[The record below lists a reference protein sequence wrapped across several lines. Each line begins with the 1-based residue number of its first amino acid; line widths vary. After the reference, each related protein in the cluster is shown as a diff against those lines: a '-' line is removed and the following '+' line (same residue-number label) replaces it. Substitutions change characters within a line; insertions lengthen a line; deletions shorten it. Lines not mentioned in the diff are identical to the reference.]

1 MATVVPHVREFAA
14 VPGLTYSVSPHIRR
28 VLANNPSAFTFHGT
42 GTYIVGWGKVAVI
55 DPGPRDKAHVKAL
68 LRALRGEKVV
78 AILVTHTHGDHSPAA
93 AMLRNAGID
102 APVYAFGPH
111 PLTSEAEEKGEAEGK
126 VEERS
131 DLTFVPDVLVT
142 TGDVIEGPGWT
153 FDVLHTPGH
162 ISNHLCFGYREE
174 NVLFSG
180 DHIMGWSTSIIPPP
194 DGDVADY
201 LASLDLVL
209 EHDYDA
215 LWPTHGGPVRE
226 VHTYVRA
233 LHAHRL
239 EREQQIL
246 DLLADPTKPMKV
258 PTMVKRIYVGYPK
271 ELHKPAARSVLAHL
285 VKLVREG
292 RVTCNK
298 PEPMMAATYR
308 LASA

>member
-1 MATVVPHVREFAA
+1 MATVVPHVREFEA
-14 VPGLTYSVSPHIRR
+14 VAGLTYSVSPHIRR

-68 LRALRGEKVV
+68 LRALRGEQVV

-93 AMLRNAGID
+93 AMLRKAGID

-111 PLTSEAEEKGEAEGK
+111 PLTREAEERGEAEGK

-131 DLTFVPDVLVT
+131 DLTFAPDVVVT

-162 ISNHLCFGYREE
+162 ISNHLCYGYRQE

-201 LASLDLVL
+201 LASLELVL

-215 LWPTHGGPVRE
+215 LWPTHGGPVRD
-226 VHTYVRA
+226 VKPYVRA

-246 DLLADPTKPMKV
+246 ELLAAADKPMKV
-258 PTMVKRIYVGYPK
+258 PAMVKRIYAGYPK
-271 ELHKPAARSVLAHL
+271 ELHKPAGRSVLAHL

-292 RVTCNK
+292 RVVCNK
-298 PEPMMAATYR
+298 PEPVITATFR
-308 LASA
+308 LG

>member
-14 VPGLTYSVSPHIRR
+14 VPGLSYSVSPHIRR
-28 VLANNPSAFTFHGT
+28 VLADNPSAFTFHGT

-55 DPGPRDKAHVKAL
+55 DPGPRDKAHIKAL
-68 LRALRGEKVV
+68 LRALRGEEIV
-78 AILVTHTHGDHSPAA
+78 AILVTHTHGDHSPGAA
-93 AMLRNAGID
+93 LLRKAGVD

-111 PLTSEAEEKGEAEGK
+111 PLSREMEARGETEGK

-131 DLTFVPDVLVT
+131 DVDFEPDVRVG

-162 ISNHLCFGYREE
+162 ISNHLCYGYREE

-194 DGDVADY
+194 DGDVSDY

-209 EHDYDA
+209 QHDYDA
-215 LWPTHGGPVRE
+215 LWPTHGPAVRE
-226 VHTYVRA
+226 VPAYVRA
-233 LHAHRL
+233 LRQHRL

-246 DLLADPTKPMKV
+246 DVLAEKPMKV
-258 PTMVKRIYVGYPK
+258 PAMVKRIYVGYPK
-271 ELHKPAARSVLAHL
+271 ELHKPAGRSVLAHL

-292 RVTCNK
+292 AVVCNK
-298 PEPMMAATYR
+298 PEPVIGATFR
-308 LASA
+308 LA

>member
-55 DPGPRDKAHVKAL
+55 DPGPRDTAHVKAL
-68 LRALRGEKVV
+68 LRALHGEKVV

-131 DLTFVPDVLVT
+131 DLAFVPDVLVT

-194 DGDVADY
+194 DGDVTDY

-226 VHTYVRA
+226 VRTYVRA

-239 EREQQIL
+239 QREQQIL
-246 DLLADPTKPMKV
+246 DLLANTTKPMKV
-258 PTMVKRIYVGYPK
+258 PTMVKRMYVGYPK

>member
-55 DPGPRDKAHVKAL
+55 DPGPRDKAHVQAL
-68 LRALRGEKVV
+68 LRALHGEQVV

-93 AMLRNAGID
+93 AMLRKAGID
-102 APVYAFGPH
+102 APVYGFGPH
-111 PLTSEAEEKGEAEGK
+111 PLTGEAEERGEAEGK

-131 DLTFVPDVLVT
+131 DLTFVPDVVVT

-162 ISNHLCFGYREE
+162 ISNHLCYGYRQE

-209 EHDYDA
+209 AHDYDA
-215 LWPTHGGPVRE
+215 LWPTHGGPVRD
-226 VHTYVRA
+226 VKPYVRA
-233 LHAHRL
+233 LRAHRL

-246 DLLADPTKPMKV
+246 DLLATATRPMKV
-258 PTMVKRIYVGYPK
+258 PAMVKRIYVGYPK
-271 ELHKPAARSVLAHL
+271 ELHKPAGRSVLAHL

-292 RVTCNK
+292 RVVCNK
-298 PEPMMAATYR
+298 PEPVIDATYR
-308 LASA
+308 PASA

>member
-14 VPGLTYSVSPHIRR
+14 VPGLSYSVSPHIRR
-28 VLANNPSAFTFHGT
+28 VLADNPSAFTFHGT

-55 DPGPRDKAHVKAL
+55 DPGPRDRAHIKAL
-68 LRALRGEKVV
+68 LRALRGEEIV
-78 AILVTHTHGDHSPAA
+78 AILITHTHGDHSPGAA
-93 AMLRNAGID
+93 LLRKAGVD

-111 PLTSEAEEKGEAEGK
+111 PLSREMEARGETEGK

-131 DLTFVPDVLVT
+131 DIDFEPDVRVG

-162 ISNHLCFGYREE
+162 ISNHLCYGYREE

-194 DGDVADY
+194 DGDVSDY

-209 EHDYDA
+209 QHDYDA
-215 LWPTHGGPVRE
+215 LWPTHGPAVRE
-226 VHTYVRA
+226 VPAYVRA
-233 LHAHRL
+233 LRQHRL

-246 DLLADPTKPMKV
+246 DVLTEKPMKV
-258 PTMVKRIYVGYPK
+258 PAMVKRIYVGYPK
-271 ELHKPAARSVLAHL
+271 QLHKPAGRSVLAHL

-292 RVTCNK
+292 AVVCNK
-298 PEPMMAATYR
+298 PEPVIAATFR
-308 LASA
+308 LA

>member
-14 VPGLTYSVSPHIRR
+14 VPGLSYSVSPHIRR
-28 VLANNPSAFTFHGT
+28 VLADNPSAFTFHGT

-55 DPGPRDKAHVKAL
+55 DPGPRDKAHIKAL
-68 LRALRGEKVV
+68 LRALRGEEIV
-78 AILVTHTHGDHSPAA
+78 AILVTHTHGDHSPGAA
-93 AMLRNAGID
+93 LLRKAGVD

-111 PLTSEAEEKGEAEGK
+111 PLSREMEARGETEGK

-131 DLTFVPDVLVT
+131 DIDFEPDVRVG

-162 ISNHLCFGYREE
+162 ISNHLCYGYREE

-194 DGDVADY
+194 DGDVSDY

-209 EHDYDA
+209 QHDYDA
-215 LWPTHGGPVRE
+215 LWPTHGPAVRE
-226 VHTYVRA
+226 VPAYVRA
-233 LHAHRL
+233 LRQHRL

-246 DLLADPTKPMKV
+246 DVLAEKPMKV
-258 PTMVKRIYVGYPK
+258 PAMVKRIYVGYPK
-271 ELHKPAARSVLAHL
+271 ELHKPAGRSVLAHL

-292 RVTCNK
+292 AVVCNK
-298 PEPMMAATYR
+298 PEPVIGATFR
-308 LASA
+308 LA

>member
-1 MATVVPHVREFAA
+1 MATVVPHVRDFAA
-14 VPGLTYSVSPHIRR
+14 VPGLSYSVSPHIRR
-28 VLANNPSAFTFHGT
+28 VLADNPSAFTFHGT

-55 DPGPRDKAHVKAL
+55 DPGPRDNAHIKAL
-68 LRALRGEKVV
+68 LRTLRGEEIV
-78 AILVTHTHGDHSPAA
+78 AILVTHTHGDHSPGTAL
-93 AMLRNAGID
+93 LRKAGVD

-111 PLTSEAEEKGEAEGK
+111 PLTREAEAAGEAEGK

-131 DLTFVPDVLVT
+131 DVDFVPDIRVT
-142 TGDVIEGPGWT
+142 TGDVIDGPGWT

-194 DGDVADY
+194 DGDVSDY

-209 EHDYDA
+209 QHDYDA
-215 LWPTHGGPVRE
+215 LWPTHGPAVRD
-226 VHTYVRA
+226 VPPYVRA
-233 LHAHRL
+233 LYQHRL

-246 DLLADPTKPMKV
+246 AVLGDKPMKV
-258 PTMVKRIYVGYPK
+258 PAMVKRIYTGYPK
-271 ELHKPAARSVLAHL
+271 ELHKPAGRSVLAHL

-292 RVTCNK
+292 AVRCNK
-298 PEPMMAATYR
+298 PEPVIGAIYR
-308 LASA
+308 LA

>member
-14 VPGLTYSVSPHIRR
+14 VPGLSYSVSPHIRR
-28 VLANNPSAFTFHGT
+28 VLADNPSAFTFHGT

-55 DPGPRDKAHVKAL
+55 DPGPRDKAHIKAL
-68 LRALRGEKVV
+68 LRALRGEEIV
-78 AILVTHTHGDHSPAA
+78 AILITHTHGDHSPGAA
-93 AMLRNAGID
+93 LLRKAGVD

-111 PLTSEAEEKGEAEGK
+111 PLSREMEARGETEGK

-131 DLTFVPDVLVT
+131 DIDFEPDVRVG

-162 ISNHLCFGYREE
+162 ISNHLCYGYREE
-174 NVLFSG
+174 KVLFSG

-194 DGDVADY
+194 DGDVSDY

-209 EHDYDA
+209 QHDYDA
-215 LWPTHGGPVRE
+215 LWPTHGPAVRE
-226 VHTYVRA
+226 VPAYVRA
-233 LHAHRL
+233 LRQHRL

-246 DLLADPTKPMKV
+246 DVLAEKPMKV
-258 PTMVKRIYVGYPK
+258 PAMVKRIYVGYPK
-271 ELHKPAARSVLAHL
+271 ELHKPAGRSVLAHL

-292 RVTCNK
+292 AVVCNK
-298 PEPMMAATYR
+298 PEPVIGATFR
-308 LASA
+308 LA

>member
-55 DPGPRDKAHVKAL
+55 DPGPRDTAHVKAL

-246 DLLADPTKPMKV
+246 DLLADATKPMKV

-271 ELHKPAARSVLAHL
+271 ELHKP
-285 VKLVREG
+285 
-292 RVTCNK
+292 
-298 PEPMMAATYR
+298 
-308 LASA
+308 

>member
-1 MATVVPHVREFAA
+1 MATVVPHVKEFAA
-14 VPGLTYSVSPHIRR
+14 VPGLSYRVSPHIRR
-28 VLANNPSAFTFHGT
+28 VLAPNPSAFTYHGT
-42 GTYIVGWGKVAVI
+42 GTYIVGWEKVAII

-68 LRALRGEKVV
+68 LRTLKGEQVV
-78 AILVTHTHGDHSPAA
+78 AILVTHTHGDHSPATA
-93 AMLRNAGID
+93 LLRKAGID
-102 APVYAFGPH
+102 APVYGFGPH
-111 PLTSEAEEKGEAEGK
+111 PLTREQEVQGEAEGK

-131 DLTFVPDVLVT
+131 DLSFAPDVRVT

-174 NVLFSG
+174 NALFSG

-209 EHDYDA
+209 QHDYAA
-215 LWPTHGGPVRE
+215 LWPTHGPAVTKVRP
-226 VHTYVRA
+226 YVEA
-233 LHAHRL
+233 LRAHRL

-246 DLLADPTKPMKV
+246 DVLAGSPKPLRV
-258 PTMVKRIYVGYPK
+258 PAMVTRIYVGYPK
-271 ELHKPAARSVLAHL
+271 ELHKPAGRSVLAHL

-292 RVTCNK
+292 RVVCST
-298 PEPMMAATYR
+298 PVPATDSRYR
-308 LASA
+308 LA

>member
-1 MATVVPHVREFAA
+1 MVTVVPHVREFAA
-14 VPGLTYSVSPHIRR
+14 VPGLSYSVSPHIRR
-28 VLANNPSAFTFHGT
+28 VLADNPSAFTFHGT

-55 DPGPRDKAHVKAL
+55 DPGPRDKAHIKAL
-68 LRALRGEKVV
+68 LRALRGEEIV
-78 AILVTHTHGDHSPAA
+78 AILVTHTHGDHSPGAA
-93 AMLRNAGID
+93 LLRKAGVD

-111 PLTSEAEEKGEAEGK
+111 PLSREMEARGETEGK

-131 DLTFVPDVLVT
+131 DIDFEPDVRVG

-162 ISNHLCFGYREE
+162 ISNHLCYGYREE

-194 DGDVADY
+194 DGDVSDY

-209 EHDYDA
+209 QHDYDA
-215 LWPTHGGPVRE
+215 LWPTHGPAVRE
-226 VHTYVRA
+226 VPAYVRA
-233 LHAHRL
+233 LRQHRL

-246 DLLADPTKPMKV
+246 DVLAEKPMKV
-258 PTMVKRIYVGYPK
+258 PAMVKRIYVGYPK
-271 ELHKPAARSVLAHL
+271 ELHKPAGRSVLAHL

-292 RVTCNK
+292 AVVCNK
-298 PEPMMAATYR
+298 PEPVIGATFR
-308 LASA
+308 LA

>member
-1 MATVVPHVREFAA
+1 MVTVVPHVREFAA
-14 VPGLTYSVSPHIRR
+14 VPGLSYSVSPHIRR
-28 VLANNPSAFTFHGT
+28 VLADNPSAFTFHGT

-55 DPGPRDKAHVKAL
+55 DPGPRDKAHIKAL
-68 LRALRGEKVV
+68 LRALRGEEIV
-78 AILVTHTHGDHSPAA
+78 AILVTHTHGDHSPGAA
-93 AMLRNAGID
+93 LLRKAGVD

-111 PLTSEAEEKGEAEGK
+111 PLSREMEARGETEGK

-131 DLTFVPDVLVT
+131 DVDFEPDVRVG

-162 ISNHLCFGYREE
+162 ISNHLCYGYREE

-194 DGDVADY
+194 DGDVSDY

-209 EHDYDA
+209 QHDYDA
-215 LWPTHGGPVRE
+215 LWPTHGPAVRE
-226 VHTYVRA
+226 VPAYVRA
-233 LHAHRL
+233 LRQHRL

-246 DLLADPTKPMKV
+246 DVLAEKPMKV
-258 PTMVKRIYVGYPK
+258 PAMVKRIYVGYPK
-271 ELHKPAARSVLAHL
+271 ELHKPAGRSVLAHL

-292 RVTCNK
+292 AVVCNK
-298 PEPMMAATYR
+298 PEPVIGATFR
-308 LASA
+308 LA